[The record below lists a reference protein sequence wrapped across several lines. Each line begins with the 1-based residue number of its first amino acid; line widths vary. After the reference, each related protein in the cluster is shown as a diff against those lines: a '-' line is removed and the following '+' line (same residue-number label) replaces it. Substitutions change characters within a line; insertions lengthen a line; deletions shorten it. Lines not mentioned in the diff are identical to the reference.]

1 MARLIDDLLKSS
13 LKLLT
18 EAHDLY
24 MEHYRDEFDADWVSL
39 QYNNACISI
48 ENMMNAA
55 AVERA
60 EDGE

>member
-1 MARLIDDLLKSS
+1 MRLIDELLNNAI
-13 LKLLT
+13 KLLT

-48 ENMMNAA
+48 ENMMEAA
-55 AVERA
+55 SIERA
-60 EDGE
+60 EEDE